1 MTAFGAYLLTNFQNS
16 NNIHIFNKKINLDMN
31 DMENVTLQNG
41 EIAFL
46 QSGTVIMNVDTAI
59 ELSDKLEARQKNTGE
74 QSAEE
79 AMENVMLLLALLF
92 GPEIL
97 DKKPTTSK
105 LQKPAPVKPVRDP
118 KDDTHPAPDQD
129 FYFPLPLIGD
139 SVSAK
144 RAFAES
150 PYVYVDNYGN
160 VFGTMSECD
169 YLHQMTPG
177 TTQKLVS
184 GKQHLGYAF
193 GYKGM
198 ICDEKK
204 MKLSN
209 FSIYGPYGPKH
220 QGRVRTLFYDKH
232 LVTVVAV
239 HKSEIVASK
248 VNTRASRYAAWK
260 NAMTQA
266 NKLLNNLV
274 EDGDSYIRLQQANFT
289 RPVFSRLIDLRR
301 QDTWDYRKEYK
312 SKNQKFPYDD

>member
-1 MTAFGAYLLTNFQNS
+1 
-16 NNIHIFNKKINLDMN
+16 MN

-59 ELSDKLEARQKNTGE
+59 ELSDKLEARQKNTEE

-97 DKKPTTSK
+97 DGPKVSK
-105 LQKPAPVKPVRDP
+105 LQKPVAPAMPTRTP
-118 KDDTHPAPDQD
+118 EDDTHPEPGQD
-129 FYFPLPLIGD
+129 LYFPLPLIGD
-139 SVSAK
+139 SASAK
-144 RAFAES
+144 RTFAES

-169 YLHQMTPG
+169 FLHQMSPG

-184 GKQHLGYAF
+184 GKQRLGYAF
-193 GYKGM
+193 GYEGM
-198 ICDEKK
+198 GFREND
-204 MKLSN
+204 MKLVN
-209 FSIYGPYGPKH
+209 LSIYGPHGPSH
-220 QGRVRTLFYDKH
+220 QIRRFFHDKH
-232 LVTVVAV
+232 LVMVVAV
-239 HKSEIVASK
+239 RKSDLLVTE

-266 NKLLNNLV
+266 NKLLNKAT
-274 EDGDSYIRLQQANFT
+274 DDANSD
-289 RPVFSRLIDLRR
+289 VRLIGRPEFLSIIDRRR
-301 QDTWDYRKEYK
+301 QATKFYRKEYK
-312 SKNQKFPYDD
+312 SKMNLKFPYDD

>member
-1 MTAFGAYLLTNFQNS
+1 
-16 NNIHIFNKKINLDMN
+16 MN

-59 ELSDKLEARQKNTGE
+59 ELSDKLEARQKNTEE

-97 DKKPTTSK
+97 DGPKVSK
-105 LQKPAPVKPVRDP
+105 LQKSAPVKPVRNP
-118 KDDTHPAPDQD
+118 EDDTHPAPGQD
-129 FYFPLPLIGD
+129 FYFPLPLIGKSD
-139 SVSAK
+139 SAK

-169 YLHQMTPG
+169 YLHQMAPG

-204 MKLSN
+204 MKLVN
-209 FSIYGPYGPKH
+209 LSIYGKH
-220 QGRVRTLFYDKH
+220 QVINMDRTLFSDKH

-248 VNTRASRYAAWK
+248 VNTRASRYVAWK

-274 EDGDSYIRLQQANFT
+274 EDPSSCERLLKANFD
-289 RPVFSRLIDLRR
+289 RPAFSRLIDLRR
-301 QDTWDYRKEYK
+301 QEIGYYRKEHK
-312 SKNQKFPYDD
+312 

>member
-1 MTAFGAYLLTNFQNS
+1 
-16 NNIHIFNKKINLDMN
+16 MN

-46 QSGTVIMNVDTAI
+46 QSGTVIMNVDTVI
-59 ELSDKLEARQKNTGE
+59 ELSDKLEARQKNTEE

-97 DKKPTTSK
+97 DGPKVSK
-105 LQKPAPVKPVRDP
+105 LQKPAPVKPVRNP
-118 KDDTHPAPDQD
+118 EDDTHPAPGQD
-129 FYFPLPLIGD
+129 FYFPLPLIGNSD
-139 SVSAK
+139 SAK

-169 YLHQMTPG
+169 YLHQMAPG

-193 GYKGM
+193 GYKEM

-204 MKLSN
+204 MKLVN
-209 FSIYGPYGPKH
+209 LSIYGKH
-220 QGRVRTLFYDKH
+220 QVIHMDRTLFSDKH

-266 NKLLNNLV
+266 NKLLNDLV
-274 EDGDSYIRLQQANFT
+274 EDPSSCERLLKANFD
-289 RPVFSRLIDLRR
+289 RPAFSRLIGLRR
-301 QDTWDYRKEYK
+301 QEIGYCRKEHK
-312 SKNQKFPYDD
+312 